1 MRTSIE
7 RRPRKLEGPDRR
19 TIWHFLEGR
28 ADETS
33 RECII
38 RHGLDPYANNAHFF
52 ISRGL
57 FPEGYLA
64 GSEK

>member
-1 MRTSIE
+1 MPTSIE
-7 RRPRKLEGPDRR
+7 RRLRKLEGPDRR

-38 RHGLDPYANNAHFF
+38 RHGLRPGAPGAFYFV
-52 ISRGL
+52 SQGL

-64 GSEK
+64 GRQR